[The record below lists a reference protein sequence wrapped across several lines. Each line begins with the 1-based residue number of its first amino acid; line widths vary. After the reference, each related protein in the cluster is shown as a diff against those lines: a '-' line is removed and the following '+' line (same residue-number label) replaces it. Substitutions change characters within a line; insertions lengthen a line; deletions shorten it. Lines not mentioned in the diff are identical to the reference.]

1 MSMSSPFIKR
11 PVATSLLA
19 AAFLLVGVVCYFQLP
34 VSALPQVD
42 FPTIQVGAGL
52 PGASPETMASNVA
65 APLER
70 QLSQIPG
77 LTQMIS
83 SSQLGGSN
91 VTLQFELSRNLDG
104 AAQDVQAAVQAAAGQ
119 LPTNLPAPPNIRKV
133 NPADNAVLAMAMYS
147 DTLPLVQV
155 SDYADSIV
163 AQQISRIDGVG
174 QVNIGGIQRPAIRI
188 QIDPRRVASL
198 GLQLDQIRTAIG
210 TNTVNAPKGNLISP
224 RESMTVYANDQVLD
238 AATWNDLIVA
248 YKNGAP
254 VRIKDIGQALAGV
267 ENNQTGAW
275 SEKGAATKDPSLRNG
290 RVVHVTVNKAPGAN
304 VIRTV
309 EAIKQALPG
318 IQAQMPQSMQL
329 HIIADRTL
337 TIRAAVKDVEI
348 TLLITVVLVVAVIFL
363 FLRNVRATIIPSAVI
378 PLSLLATAAIMLPAH
393 FSLDNL
399 SLMALTIAVGFVVD
413 DAIVMVEAIWR
424 RVEHG
429 EKPFQAALNGAG
441 EIGFTILSISTSLI
455 AVFTPLMFMTGVV
468 GRLMREFALT
478 LSAAVVIS
486 VCMSLTFTPM
496 LCGKFLKPPE
506 PPKNPFM
513 KALESGFHKL
523 ERGYARALDGVMRHK
538 GLTLFTFLC
547 TAVLAVVIYVT
558 SPTGFFP
565 TQDTGF
571 LGGAIQTA
579 QNSSYAYT
587 DQKSQEI
594 VKLIAQDK
602 DVEEAHYNIGN
613 NPTNSNLNVTLRSR
627 DDGRKDSATDIM
639 NRLRPKLS
647 RVVGAN
653 AAMQA
658 NQDINV
664 GGRFTRAQYQYTL
677 SDADLDELNEWA
689 PRMLQALEKLP
700 QLKDVNTDQQSS
712 SPSATLTIDRD
723 AAGRF
728 GIAPSDIDAAIY
740 NQIGSR
746 QVAQYFTQLN
756 AYHVVLEAP
765 PDLQVSPDL
774 FRNIYINSPRT
785 GKPVP
790 LSMLIKVDTS
800 KTRALSIQ
808 HQGQLP
814 AATLSFNL
822 AAGVPLGDAT
832 KLIEQAKAELGAP
845 ATLSGAFQGTAQAF
859 QESLS
864 SMPVLILAALL
875 SVYIILGVLY
885 ESYIHPLTILST
897 LPSAGVGALLFLR
910 LGGHDLD
917 VIGIIAII
925 LLIGIVKKN
934 GIMIVDVALKLER
947 EEGMGPEEAVV
958 AASHQRLR
966 PILMTTAC
974 AFLGGV
980 PMILGNGTGSEFRQP
995 LGWAICG
1002 GLLVSQV
1009 LTLFSTPVVYY
1020 YLDKVRRRL
1029 GDEAKH
1035 PPGLRKGQAAPSA
1048 AKELTLGE

>member
-42 FPTIQVGAGL
+42 FPTIQVGASL
-52 PGASPETMASNVA
+52 PGASPETMASSVA
-65 APLER
+65 SPLER
-70 QLSQIPG
+70 QLSLIPG

-83 SSQLGGSN
+83 SSQLGGTS
-91 VTLQFELSRNLDG
+91 VTLQFELNRNIDG

-133 NPADNAVLAMAMYS
+133 NPADNAVFAIAMNS
-147 DTLPLVQV
+147 DTVPLVQV

-163 AQQISRIDGVG
+163 AQQLSRIDGVG
-174 QVNIGGIQRPAIRI
+174 QVNIGGIQKPAIRI
-188 QIDPRRVASL
+188 QIDPRKVANL
-198 GLQLDQIRTAIG
+198 GLQLDAIRAAITA
-210 TNTVNAPKGNLISP
+210 NTVNAPKGNLISP
-224 RESMTVYANDQVLD
+224 RESVTVYANDQVFD
-238 AATWNDLIVA
+238 APTWNDLIVA
-248 YKNGAP
+248 YTRGAP
-254 VRIKDIGQALAGV
+254 VRVKDIGRAIADV

-275 SEKGAATKDPSLRNG
+275 SEPGKAETDLTLKPG

-309 EAIKQALPG
+309 EAIKKAIPK
-318 IQAQMPQSMQL
+318 IQANIPQSVQM
-329 HIIADRTL
+329 HVIADRTL
-337 TIRAAVKDVEI
+337 TIRASVKDVEI

-378 PLSLLATAAIMLPAH
+378 PLSVLATAAVMLPAH

-441 EIGFTILSISTSLI
+441 EISFTILSIAISLI
-455 AVFTPLMFMTGVV
+455 AVFTPLMFMSGVV

-478 LSAAVVIS
+478 LSAAVVVS
-486 VCMSLTFTPM
+486 VILSLTFTPM
-496 LCGKFLKPPE
+496 LCGKFLKAPE
-506 PPKNPFM
+506 PPKNPIM
-513 KALESGFHKL
+513 KGLESGFHKM
-523 ERGYARALDGVMRHK
+523 ERGYARALDAVMRHK
-538 GLTLFTFLC
+538 GLTLFTFLG
-547 TAVLAVVIYVT
+547 TAVLAVVMYVT

-565 TQDTGF
+565 QQDTGF
-571 LGGAIQTA
+571 LGGALQTA

-587 DQKSQEI
+587 DLKSQQA
-594 VKLIAQDK
+594 VKIIAADP
-602 DVEEAHYNIGN
+602 DVEEAHYNIGG
-613 NPTNSNLNVTLRSR
+613 NPTNSNLNVTLRQR
-627 DDGRKDSATDIM
+627 DDGRRATADQIIA
-639 NRLRPKLS
+639 RLRPQLAK
-647 RVVGAN
+647 VVGAN
-653 AAMQA
+653 SALQA

-664 GGRFTRAQYQYTL
+664 GGRLTRAQYQYTL
-677 SDADLDELNEWA
+677 GDADLDELNAWA
-689 PRMLQALEKLP
+689 PRMMQALEKLP
-700 QLKDVNTDQQSS
+700 QLKDVNTDQQST

-740 NQIGSR
+740 NAIGSR
-746 QVAQYFTQLN
+746 EVAQYYTQLN
-756 AYHVVLEAP
+756 AYHVVMEAP
-765 PDLQVSPDL
+765 PEMQYSTEL
-774 FRNIYINSPRT
+774 FRDVYLTSPRT
-785 GKPVP
+785 GKNVP
-790 LSMLIKVDTS
+790 LSNLIKIDMS

-822 AAGVPLGDAT
+822 APGVPLGEAT
-832 KLIEQAKAELGAP
+832 QLIEKAKEDLGAP
-845 ATLSGAFQGTAQAF
+845 ATLTGSFQGTAQAF

-864 SMPVLILAALL
+864 SMPILIVAALL

-980 PMILGNGTGSEFRQP
+980 PMILGHGTGSEFRQP

-1002 GLLVSQV
+1002 GLLISQV

-1029 GDEAKH
+1029 GDDARHPAKSRH
-1035 PPGLRKGQAAPSA
+1035 GPGAPA
-1048 AKELTLGE
+1048 VAKELTPGG